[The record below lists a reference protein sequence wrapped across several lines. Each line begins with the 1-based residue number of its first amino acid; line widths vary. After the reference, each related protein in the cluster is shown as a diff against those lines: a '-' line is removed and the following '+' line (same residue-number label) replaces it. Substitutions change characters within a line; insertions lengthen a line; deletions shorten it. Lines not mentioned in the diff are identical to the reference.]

1 MNEKILVI
9 AGETYDLNKE
19 PEYQHPFYKRLD
31 VIGTSPTRAMRLM
44 CFQCSG
50 YNAQEA
56 KNCQTKNCPLYVL
69 KWNKKN
75 RKNAVFPNSDDEKD
89 KE

>member
-19 PEYQHPFYKRLD
+19 PEYQHLFFKRLD
-31 VIGTSPTRAMRLM
+31 VIGTSPTRAIRLM

-56 KNCQTKNCPLYVL
+56 NICRNKKCPLYVL
-69 KWNKKN
+69 KWNRKN
-75 RKNAVFPNSDDEKD
+75 RKNAADPNSDDEKE